1 MTRTLIGKIRHF
13 WHYFKMD
20 TPLFILLI
28 GVSAFG
34 LLVLYSASSSSTT
47 LLYKQITHFAL
58 AIISMLVIAQIP
70 PYQLR
75 RYSPY
80 LMLFGIFL
88 LLLVLLFGST
98 SGGAQRWLDLG
109 FVRFQP
115 SELMKLIVPIAIASI
130 LSEKTLPPKPLAILI
145 SIVSIVVIVLLI
157 AKQPDLGTSLL
168 IGASGM
174 YVLFFSGIRIQII
187 KHNNWLNLGLISS
200 LIGAGGYVA
209 WNYLLMAYQKKRIL
223 TLIDPSSDPLGSGYH
238 ILQSK
243 IAIGSG
249 GLLGKGIEQGSQ
261 SQLNFL
267 PEHTTDF
274 IFAVIAEE
282 LGFVGV
288 LLLLFIYGLIIYRC
302 FVISYES
309 EETFSKLLGA
319 SLTLIFFTYIFVNIG
334 MVSGL
339 LPVVGV
345 PLPLISYGGS
355 SLITL
360 MASFGVIM
368 SIRKHKTPR
377 YLSQL

>member
-1 MTRTLIGKIRHF
+1 MKLLSIQRLRHY

-20 TPLFILLI
+20 TPLFLLLMLLSI
-28 GVSAFG
+28 FG
-34 LLVLYSASSSSTT
+34 LGVLYSASAGSST
-47 LLYKQITHFAL
+47 LVYKQGIHFVL
-58 AIISMLVIAQIP
+58 AISAMLVIAQIP
-70 PYQLR
+70 PYMLR
-75 RYSPY
+75 RVSPY
-80 LMLFGIFL
+80 LMLVGIVL
-88 LLLVLLFGST
+88 LIFVLLFGVSG
-98 SGGAQRWLDLG
+98 GGAQRWLDLG
-109 FVRFQP
+109 FMRFQP
-115 SELMKLIVPIAIASI
+115 SEIMKVIVPIAIASI
-130 LSEKTLPPKPLAILI
+130 LSDKTLPPKPLPILLSFAAIGAT
-145 SIVSIVVIVLLI
+145 VLLI

-168 IGASGM
+168 IGASGF
-174 YVLFFSGIRIQII
+174 YVLFFSGIRIQILKNHLANI
-187 KHNNWLNLGLISS
+187 ILILSS
-200 LIGAGGYVA
+200 LGAAAYVA

-249 GLLGKGIEQGSQ
+249 GLLGKGFAEGSQ

-274 IFAVIAEE
+274 IFAVVAEE
-282 LGFVGV
+282 LGFIGV
-288 LLLLFIYGLIIYRC
+288 LLLFVLYGLVIYRA
-302 FVISYES
+302 FVISMQAEDN
-309 EETFSKLLGA
+309 FSRLLGA

-360 MASFGVIM
+360 MASFGIIM

-377 YLSQL
+377 YLQS